1 MKVLVL
7 GGCGIQGRTAL
18 YDLAADGQVSEVIC
32 ADARFETLSKI
43 QPFTNMEKITTIAI
57 DATNGADL
65 FNVIKQADV
74 AIDLLPKEFA
84 DPVNEA
90 ALAAKVSVVNTNY
103 MYDPGE
109 MDDRAKAAGMAI
121 MGSAFICE
129 FVAGGINAIP
139 RGQWEAGTASGLS
152 WIQQLRLVIIPQAMK
167 VILPPLVGQ
176 YVLLIKDTS
185 VVSVIGVMELTRVGW
200 VTVVRIPEGL
210 MVFSL
215 VGALY
220 FVISYPLILLSN
232 YLERRMAG

>member
-1 MKVLVL
+1 MMAFYFGKLVEIFPFFLKGLWVTAEIAFISLVSCTLIGFIL
-7 GGCGIQGRTAL
+7 GILRSGNQKFLKWIVGIYVAFVRGTPFVVQVFIIFFILPEWGMQLTA
-18 YDLAADGQVSEVIC
+18 
-32 ADARFETLSKI
+32 F
-43 QPFTNMEKITTIAI
+43 P
-57 DATNGADL
+57 
-65 FNVIKQADV
+65 
-74 AIDLLPKEFA
+74 
-84 DPVNEA
+84 A
-90 ALAAKVSVVNTNY
+90 ALLA
-103 MYDPGE
+103 
-109 MDDRAKAAGMAI
+109 MAI

-129 FVAGGINAIP
+129 IVAGGISSIP
-139 RGQWEAGTASGLS
+139 KGQWEAATASGLS
-152 WIQQLRLVIIPQAMK
+152 VLQQLRWIILPQAMK

-232 YLERRMAG
+232 YLERKMSV

>member
-1 MKVLVL
+1 MMAFYFSRLVEIFPFFLKGLWMTVQVAFISLISCTLLGFILGIFRAGSNKVLKRLIGVYVSFVRGTPFVVQVFIIFFIL
-7 GGCGIQGRTAL
+7 PEWGIQLEA
-18 YDLAADGQVSEVIC
+18 
-32 ADARFETLSKI
+32 F
-43 QPFTNMEKITTIAI
+43 P
-57 DATNGADL
+57 
-65 FNVIKQADV
+65 
-74 AIDLLPKEFA
+74 
-84 DPVNEA
+84 A
-90 ALAAKVSVVNTNY
+90 ALLA
-103 MYDPGE
+103 
-109 MDDRAKAAGMAI
+109 MAI

-129 FVAGGINAIP
+129 IVAGGISSIP
-139 RGQWEAGTASGLS
+139 RGQWEAAASSGLTLT
-152 WIQQLRLVIIPQAMK
+152 QQLRLVIVPQAMK

-232 YLERRMAG
+232 YLERRMAV